1 MLDETAYLSR
11 SHAVVGGGRWRLM
24 LPLMTVLML
33 AMAAGAV
40 DGAVLQKSQRRRG
53 AATRARVKTPS
64 KTSARVP
71 RVTGG
76 NARRTAS
83 GEFVRPRR
91 TLAPVSPTASTSPA
105 TTETPA
111 VEPSTAHAPEAMTA
125 VSREDAEL
133 AELRAEISAAEDD
146 QERTRLQRRL
156 VDRLIE
162 LNRKVAAI
170 DELRVMAKD
179 DRFDPTGFYNL
190 GNTLAQLGDANGAV
204 DAYRKAISQRRGNY
218 ARAQNNLGVVLIRL
232 GRWEEAGAALD
243 AAVKQEN
250 GAYAEARFNLGRVH
264 WLRGEANL
272 AMKEWEH
279 TLKLQPEH
287 IGATV
292 ALARAY
298 AEAGNA
304 QRGLKMLDDFSS
316 RMNRRA
322 AVVPRE
328 IVIVRGE
335 IIAASNV
342 SGAEN
347 NRRPTLI
354 IGRSNDPAPAP
365 RVGNSTGRDQPTQS
379 VTSPAPER

>member
-1 MLDETAYLSR
+1 MLDETPYLNR

-24 LPLMTVLML
+24 LPLTIVLML
-33 AMAAGAV
+33 AIAAGAV
-40 DGAVLQKSQRRRG
+40 NGAALQKSQRRRG
-53 AATRARVKTPS
+53 ATTKARVKAPS
-64 KTSARVP
+64 KTSARAP

-91 TLAPVSPTASTSPA
+91 TLAPVSPTASSSPA
-105 TTETPA
+105 ATKTPA
-111 VEPSTAHAPEAMTA
+111 VAPSTEHASEEMTT

-133 AELRAEISAAEDD
+133 AELRAEISAAEDG
-146 QERTRLQRRL
+146 QERARLQRKL

-162 LNRKVAAI
+162 LNRKVVAI

-179 DRFDPTGFYNL
+179 ERFDPTGFYNL

-232 GRWEEAGAALD
+232 GRWEEAAAALD
-243 AAVKQEN
+243 SAVKQEN

-264 WLRGEANL
+264 WLRGEAKS
-272 AMKEWEH
+272 AIKEWER

-287 IGATV
+287 VGATV

-298 AEAGNA
+298 AEAGDA

-316 RMNRRA
+316 RMSLRA

-335 IIAASNV
+335 IVAAANA

-354 IGRSNDPAPAP
+354 TERSSGNAPAA
-365 RVGNSTGRDQPTQS
+365 RVGNNTGRDQQTQAG
-379 VTSPAPER
+379 TSPAP